1 MDSIRTK
8 NERKVNSH
16 LMAGQMAKIRENFF
30 SKHPRTPS
38 ENMATTP
45 YCSPPLT
52 LR

>member
-8 NERKVNSH
+8 NERKVNSRD
-16 LMAGQMAKIRENFF
+16 LAGHAPEIPKNFLP
-30 SKHPRTPS
+30 KHPRTPS